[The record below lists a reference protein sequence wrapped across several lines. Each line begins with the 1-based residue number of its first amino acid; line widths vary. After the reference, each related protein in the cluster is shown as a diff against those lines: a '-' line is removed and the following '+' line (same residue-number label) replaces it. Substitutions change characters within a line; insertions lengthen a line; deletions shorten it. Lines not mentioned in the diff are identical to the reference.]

1 MNKADNRERYERA
14 FCKGGSAAFV
24 VESTFQLMCAR
35 EAIHEFEIEDFH
47 IVMATFES
55 YGPRNQQ
62 MLHAAE
68 KWGLV
73 MELMDMTTVDFN
85 AFFASDATLD
95 NSRKRY
101 DRVFVGDR
109 DNLNMLVIAG
119 DYAKTGGFVILFDD
133 GTASIGQLKDI
144 YHGKK
149 PSNDWV
155 DLYHWYQSKQ
165 AYLNKRQAIY
175 NKLAEKGI
183 CFTDDFYTI
192 FDDLASPRHAT
203 YRNTF
208 SYLLSQPKSADA
220 DPIGVVVVG
229 TIVEEIARIFSVT
242 PVYMEQK
249 FAEILRGI
257 RERYPEETIIYVP
270 HPRDAGT
277 GVKNICDELNI
288 VYTHLSVPI
297 ESYVLSN
304 SHTLKSVYGFGS
316 TALIVLKKILP
327 DVDITNIEFAY
338 SNNSKVDRTRAE
350 LQDYYRKSGMLI
362 KRIVLPSV
370 MVESQ
375 QIGFLYNCGKLLE
388 VLKRKFR
395 KLLQS

>member
-1 MNKADNRERYERA
+1 MYKQKSQKNNA
-14 FCKGGSAAFV
+14 FCKGGSAAFIA
-24 VESTFQLMCAR
+24 ESTFQLMCAR
-35 EAIHEFEIEDFH
+35 EAIHEFEIEDYH
-47 IVMATFES
+47 IVMATFQW

-62 MLHAAE
+62 MLQAAE
-68 KWGLV
+68 EWGLEV
-73 MELMDMTTVDFN
+73 EQIDMATVNFD

-109 DNLNMLVIAG
+109 DNLNMLVIAA
-119 DYAKTGGFVILFDD
+119 DYAEAGGTVVLFDD

-144 YHGKK
+144 YHAKK

-203 YRNTF
+203 YRNSF
-208 SYLLSQPKSADA
+208 SYLLSQPKSTDA

-229 TIVEEIARIFSVT
+229 TIVEELAKIFSVT
-242 PVYMEQK
+242 PDFMEQK
-249 FAEILRGI
+249 FAEILRGV

-270 HPRDAGT
+270 HPRDTGT
-277 GVKNICDELNI
+277 GVKNISDELNI

-362 KRIVLPSV
+362 ERIVLPTV

-375 QIGFLYNCGKLLE
+375 QLGLVYNCGRLLE
-388 VLKRKFR
+388 VLKRKLF
-395 KLLQS
+395 KLFHK